1 MSLYLYLEIFSLIIP
16 LIFSFDKKMQFY
28 RKWKSVLLS
37 ILLTALIFIVWDVIF
52 TARNIWGFNP
62 RYLSG
67 IYLLNLPLEEWLF
80 FLIIPYCCL
89 FIHHVIFY
97 YYPDL
102 MIKDRIVHIVT
113 SFAVILLSLLII
125 FHPDKTYTMINSLFL
140 IMILLL
146 SVFSKTKV
154 LNRFLISFPV
164 IFVPFF
170 AVNAVLTGTLIE
182 QEVVWYNT
190 SEILNIR
197 LLTIPVE
204 DIGYAFSLILLNL
217 LILAKIEVKF

>member
-102 MIKDRIVHIVT
+102 MIKERIVHIVT

-170 AVNAVLTGTLIE
+170 AVNAILTGTLIE

-204 DIGYAFSLILLNL
+204 DIGYAFSLVLLNL

>member
-204 DIGYAFSLILLNL
+204 DIGYAFSLVLLNL